1 MVLQT
6 KRFYI
11 IATGNINS
19 LITYLQWGSKVYT
32 YTKFHLN
39 MLYSYKMFVN
49 IDVLKNVRHWNILRV
64 NKHNEVAMKWK
75 LR

>member
-39 MLYSYKMFVN
+39 MFVN
-49 IDVLKNVRHWNILRV
+49 IHVLKNVRHWNILRV
-64 NKHNEVAMKWK
+64 NKHDEVAMKWK

>member
-32 YTKFHLN
+32 YTKFHLCYIHIKC
-39 MLYSYKMFVN
+39 L
-49 IDVLKNVRHWNILRV
+49 
-64 NKHNEVAMKWK
+64 
-75 LR
+75 